1 MPGENGASGLA
12 RELLGLAVDTARE
25 AGELIVRLRREGVE
39 VAETKSSPTDVV
51 TAADQACEDL
61 IRRRLLEA
69 RPEDGL
75 VGEEGLDVE
84 GRSGVSWVVDPIDG
98 TVNYL
103 YGIPHFAVSIAAAVD
118 GQVVA
123 GVVLNPAS
131 DLEYAATLGGG
142 ATCNGEPL
150 RVRDVPPVAQA
161 LVATGFGYEA
171 AIRERQARTVAR
183 MLPRV
188 RDIRRQGS
196 CSLDL
201 CAVAAGQVDAY
212 VEEGPNAW
220 DHAAGGLVAQEAG
233 ATFEVWTTRGG
244 RDLVLC
250 APTRGWNAFTEL
262 VETCGF
268 LGEPSC

>member
-1 MPGENGASGLA
+1 MDGASALA
-12 RELLGLAVDTARE
+12 QELLDLAIATARE
-25 AGELIVRLRREGVE
+25 AGDLVERLRREGVE
-39 VAETKSSPTDVV
+39 VADTKSSPNDVV
-51 TAADQACEDL
+51 TFADQASEDL

-75 VGEEGLDVE
+75 VGEEGLDVAS
-84 GRSGVSWVVDPIDG
+84 GSGVSWVVDPIDG

-103 YGIPHFAVSIAAAVD
+103 YGIPQYAVSIAATVE
-118 GQVVA
+118 GEVVA
-123 GVVLNPAS
+123 GVVLNPAA
-131 DLEYAATLGGG
+131 DLEYVAALGGG

-150 RVRDVPPVAQA
+150 RVRDVPPLTQA

-171 AIRERQARTVAR
+171 AIREQQARTVAR

-212 VEEGPNAW
+212 VEEGPNVW
-220 DHAAGGLVAQEAG
+220 DHAAGGLVAREAG
-233 ATFEVWTTRGG
+233 ATFEVWTTSGG

-250 APTRGWNAFTEL
+250 APAGGWEAFTDL
-262 VETCGF
+262 VVACGF
-268 LGEPSC
+268 LGEPSA